1 MPFPDNILDE
11 GEEVVLNLRPH
22 WRRVVVP
29 VVLIPIVV
37 GLASYLWFVLPDDKA
52 RGPLRIAVLV
62 VALAVLLWWSLRPW
76 LRWLT
81 TRYVMTTRR
90 VVTRTGVLSRNG
102 RDVPMTR
109 INDVSFSHTAFERLL
124 RCGTLVVES
133 AGERGQVT
141 LTDIPRVE
149 QIQRRLYELVE
160 ADENRRREEDGPE
173 PTHT

>member
-37 GLASYLWFVLPDDKA
+37 GLASYLWFVLPADKA

-62 VALAVLLWWSLRPW
+62 VAVAVLLWWSLRPW

-90 VVTRTGVLSRNG
+90 VVTRTGVLSRKG

-109 INDVSFSHTAFERLL
+109 VNDVSFSHTVVERIFGS
-124 RCGTLVVES
+124 GTLVIES
-133 AGERGQVT
+133 AGERGQILLSDV
-141 LTDIPRVE
+141 PHVE
-149 QIQRRLYELVE
+149 AVQRDLYGLVE
-160 ADENRRREEDGPE
+160 DETQRLRN
-173 PTHT
+173 

>member
-11 GEEVVLNLRPH
+11 GEEIVLNLRPH
-22 WRRVVVP
+22 WRRVVFP
-29 VVLIPIVV
+29 VVLIPVVV

-90 VVTRTGVLSRNG
+90 VVTRTGVLSRKG

-109 INDVSFSHTAFERLL
+109 INDVSFSHTVVERIFGS
-124 RCGTLVVES
+124 GTLVIES
-133 AGERGQVT
+133 AGERGQILLSDV
-141 LTDIPRVE
+141 PHVE
-149 QIQRRLYELVE
+149 AVQRDLYGLVE
-160 ADENRRREEDGPE
+160 DETQRLRN
-173 PTHT
+173 

>member
-109 INDVSFSHTAFERLL
+109 INDVSFSHTVVERIFGS
-124 RCGTLVVES
+124 GTLVIES
-133 AGERGQVT
+133 AGERGQILLSDV
-141 LTDIPRVE
+141 PHVE
-149 QIQRRLYELVE
+149 AVQRDLYGLVE
-160 ADENRRREEDGPE
+160 DETQRLR
-173 PTHT
+173 T

>member
-37 GLASYLWFVLPDDKA
+37 GLASYLWFVLPDDQA
-52 RGPLRIAVLV
+52 RGSLRIVVVV

-90 VVTRTGVLSRNG
+90 VVTRTGVLSRKG
-102 RDVPMTR
+102 RDVPLTR
-109 INDVSFSHTAFERLL
+109 INDVSFSHTVVERIFGS
-124 RCGTLVVES
+124 GTLVIES
-133 AGERGQVT
+133 AGERGQILLSDV
-141 LTDIPRVE
+141 PHVE
-149 QIQRRLYELVE
+149 AVQRDLYGLVE
-160 ADENRRREEDGPE
+160 DETQRLRS
-173 PTHT
+173 

>member
-62 VALAVLLWWSLRPW
+62 VALVVLLWWSLRPW

-90 VVTRTGVLSRNG
+90 VVTRTGVLSRKG
-102 RDVPMTR
+102 RDVPLTR
-109 INDVSFSHTAFERLL
+109 INDVSFSHTVVERIFGS
-124 RCGTLVVES
+124 GTLVIES
-133 AGERGQVT
+133 AGERGQILLSDV
-141 LTDIPRVE
+141 PHVE
-149 QIQRRLYELVE
+149 AVQRDLYGLVE
-160 ADENRRREEDGPE
+160 DETQRLRS
-173 PTHT
+173 